1 MTTPFWFSE
10 PSILLKQH
18 DITQVWPTKKM
29 AMESKLN
36 AITRLVILLTI
47 LGYLLT
53 QNIKMLVTGIATLA
67 AIVVLYKVEQGKKG
81 PKKLLGGKTISE
93 GFTNPEVFELIK
105 ANYTQPTVTN
115 PIMNVL
121 LPEIND
127 NPNRQAAAP
136 AFNPNIEAAL
146 NEKTK
151 QFITSNFDDPTSI
164 DDRLFKD
171 LGDSFVFDQSMRT
184 WYATANTRVE
194 NDQKSF
200 AEYCYGDM
208 KSCKE
213 GNEFACLQSAPPRW
227 TNY

>member
-10 PSILLKQH
+10 PAILFKQH

-29 AMESKLN
+29 TMESKLN
-36 AITRLVILLTI
+36 AITRLVVLLTI

-53 QNIKMLVTGIATLA
+53 QNIKMIVTGVATLV
-67 AIVVLYKVEQGKKG
+67 AIIVLYTVEKNKNGTKNNSGKN
-81 PKKLLGGKTISE
+81 ISE
-93 GFTNPEVFELIK
+93 GFTNPEVYELIK
-105 ANYTQPTVTN
+105 AKYTQPTVTN

-127 NPNRQAAAP
+127 NPHRQAAAP
-136 AFNPNIEAAL
+136 AFNPNVEADL

-151 QFITSNFDDPTSI
+151 QFITSNFDDPTAI

-213 GNEFACLQSAPPRW
+213 GNEFACTQSMPPRW